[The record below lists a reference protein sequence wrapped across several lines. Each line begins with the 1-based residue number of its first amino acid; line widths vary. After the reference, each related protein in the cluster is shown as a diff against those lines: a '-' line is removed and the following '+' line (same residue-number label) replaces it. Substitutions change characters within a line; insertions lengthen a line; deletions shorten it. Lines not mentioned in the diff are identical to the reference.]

1 MKCLVCGS
9 DMVEYDEGWEC
20 LICGGCGLRCDG
32 DYWKD
37 VELENRL
44 MKMELDGEV
53 E

>member
-1 MKCLVCGS
+1 MKCLVCGN

-20 LICGGCGLRCDG
+20 LVCGGCGLRCDG

>member
-1 MKCLVCGS
+1 MKCLVCGN

-20 LICGGCGLRCDG
+20 LVCGGCGLRCDG
-32 DYWKD
+32 DWWKD

-44 MKMELDGEV
+44 MKKELDGEV